1 MQHTAFDHKYQLAIE
16 AAIEAGKVIMEYYL
30 GELNTQRKSD
40 GSPVTEADKHAS
52 RVIRE
57 FLEQSNIP
65 IIDEEIHNSDYQT
78 RRNWTQCW
86 LVDPLDGTMEFIR
99 NSDEFS
105 VNIALVENNIPIFGL
120 IASPVQEYMMF
131 GGPEIGLFE
140 WHYNQELEPQK
151 VLKTLANVDV
161 CGVISSKSYGSGEV
175 YAFCEHLKQTHKNVE
190 LYKRG
195 SALKFV
201 DLVKNKAQYYP
212 RFGPTMEWDIAAG
225 QALLTAAGGTVKSMQ
240 SGLPLSYNKTNL
252 VNPHFIAK
260 SAVE

>member
-1 MQHTAFDHKYQLAIE
+1 MQASSFDNKYQHAIE

-30 GELNTQRKSD
+30 GELHPEKKSD
-40 GSPVTEADKHAS
+40 GSPVTEADKHSS
-52 RVIRE
+52 RVIRG
-57 FLEQSNIP
+57 FLEQTNIP

-105 VNIALVENNIPIFGL
+105 INIALVENNVPVFGL

-131 GGPEIGLFE
+131 GGPDLGLFE
-140 WHYNQELEPQK
+140 WHYTNNSDIQEVNKATE
-151 VLKTLANVDV
+151 NGDV
-161 CGVISSKSYGSGEV
+161 CRVISSKSYGSGEV
-175 YAFCEHLKQTHKNVE
+175 YAYCENLRKTHKNVE

-195 SALKFV
+195 SALKFI
-201 DLVKNKAQYYP
+201 DLAKNHAQFYP

-225 QALLTAAGGTVKSMQ
+225 QAILSTVGGTVKSMQ

-260 SAVE
+260 SAFV